1 MAKGVLG
8 NDPFRRG
15 AASRTPEEKQPAAAV
30 KEKAVPEARPAKRRS
45 TAKGRADA
53 SLVAAPAET
62 EIKQPSRKKQA
73 RGNRA
78 GARNAEALVVQPP
91 VPDDTRDVTRAIQ
104 DATPELPQEP
114 EVPEP
119 EDAGEDLP
127 PSVRHGLRARGAG
140 AERLAGAEHRRL
152 LEKPAAADSTDS
164 AALLSDDDRSPEFSE
179 EDSTE
184 GERSDDDA
192 ERLSAQS
199 AVGDSAQE
207 APADD
212 AENLSAEGSGGK
224 QAGARPQ
231 ASLHSVAGALAL
243 ARELAA
249 QTFRTDRVGQAARV
263 ADALFSALMTGIGA
277 SGSDQVDAYGKDANL
292 AKKLSPI
299 SNFFYERYW
308 RVTVE
313 GAPHVPKGPSLLVAN
328 HSGAIPIDGFILHQA
343 LQRERPDLQ
352 EARWLAEDQIFHA
365 PFLGT
370 LYNRLGAIRASPENA
385 VRLLDEGR
393 PVITFPE
400 GVHGIRKPFQ
410 ERYQLKRLGRGGF
423 AKLAIRQ
430 QVPIIPVA
438 IVGAEESMP
447 LLGKLPGGFLGLPY
461 LPLTVPPL
469 PARWMI
475 RFGEPIRMEGVPAS
489 AAEDL
494 LEVQKLVER
503 TRESIEGMLRALL
516 KERGTVFGG

>member
-15 AASRTPEEKQPAAAV
+15 AATRTPEEKQPAAAV
-30 KEKAVPEARPAKRRS
+30 AEKAVPKAPPAKRKS
-45 TAKGRADA
+45 TAKGRAEA
-53 SLVAAPAET
+53 SLIASPAET
-62 EIKQPSRKKQA
+62 EIKQPIRKKQA

-78 GARNAEALVVQPP
+78 GARKPEALAVQPP
-91 VPDDTRDVTRAIQ
+91 AADDTQQVTRAIQ
-104 DATPELPQEP
+104 DATPEQPQEP
-114 EVPEP
+114 EIPVP

-127 PSVRHGLRARGAG
+127 PSVRHGLRTRGAG
-140 AERLAGAEHRRL
+140 AERLAEAEHRRL
-152 LEKPAAADSTDS
+152 LKMQAATDLDPSAPIRPDDHRSPLRPRVDS
-164 AALLSDDDRSPEFSE
+164 AADDGS
-179 EDSTE
+179 
-184 GERSDDDA
+184 DA
-192 ERLSAQS
+192 EAEQPSPRTSVAAQDP
-199 AVGDSAQE
+199 AEHLPPE
-207 APADD
+207 AT
-212 AENLSAEGSGGK
+212 GGNRT
-224 QAGARPQ
+224 G

-243 ARELAA
+243 ARDVAA

-263 ADALFSALMTGIGA
+263 ADGLFSALMTGIGA

-313 GAPHVPKGPSLLVAN
+313 GAPHVPQGPSLLVAN

-343 LQRERPDLQ
+343 LQRERPDLE

-475 RFGEPIRMEGVPAS
+475 RFGEPIRMEGISAS

-494 LEVQKLVER
+494 LEVQRLVER